1 MLETGMTDVGVHIVV
16 TGLVQGVGFRYFAA
30 RCADRLGVAGRV
42 RNLPDGAVE
51 IEAEGP
57 RSLLE
62 EFIDE
67 VRIGPRAARVT
78 EMSVRWRPATHDMT
92 EFRIQ

>member
-1 MLETGMTDVGVHIVV
+1 MSDVGVHIVV
-16 TGLVQGVGFRYFAA
+16 KGLVQGVGFRYFVSQRAQ
-30 RCADRLGVAGRV
+30 RLRIAGVV

-62 EFIDE
+62 ELIRE
-67 VRIGPRAARVT
+67 VRIGPRASRVT
-78 EMSVRWRPATHDMT
+78 DVAVGSGSPRHEMT